1 MKYRDLPPQYKTD
14 AYIQAPELF
23 CFRDQKNHLI
33 DPIVEILPNRIGS
46 GKLAEY
52 FDVIEAQMGSGKTHT
67 YATYMVYKIF
77 EEAESQGIEDGVVV
91 ITAPGLD
98 VVESIR
104 EIFDDF
110 RKKYYGKYIRGKKI
124 KERID
129 PAKISLKAVNDLGF
143 EVVICTIQA
152 FQSYTEDHNMNN
164 LPYTCLATI
173 HDEAGKGLG
182 CPNQKRYPFDKG
194 RMSYESSKT
203 PYEAKWFQAA
213 HNFPAMIKLMFDG
226 TPTAS
231 MKEEWGGFYKMLS
244 KDMISP
250 TWRLPILSEPKC
262 YSNFELILE
271 RTLEDVA
278 KMNAIFKHYK
288 KTLSEDKYKE
298 LFETNESKFTSLI
311 KCSQAGSTT
320 GMDIQVVQKFI
331 TEWNNE
337 NRNTTF
343 KYKSLVID
351 ETTGDVIE
359 KEETLYYTA
368 GIGDYITMID
378 KTNPENDYEKDE
390 DAFSELRDSNS
401 KKLHLLVVEKGAMGI
416 NVPNFCSVAFLRNS
430 TKYDNEVTN
439 NEQQFYGRLARCIFI
454 WPEFIMRIFKN
465 YSKQEA
471 DMLLR
476 LSIKVATVSI
486 HHYDNEVQKNAV
498 ESFKPSLIAEHSA
511 YDVLMTMKTTIE
523 LGHEIITASGQDRD
537 GLYRK
542 FKKDRCERLNCS
554 CYEDFVTNPPKDSFE
569 AGLTLE
575 ERKANY
581 EGMLEVHH
589 KDSNRENSDPKNLET
604 NCSNSHRSLTM
615 QNKDYLNVYDTEIA
629 EIV

>member
-1 MKYRDLPPQYKTD
+1 MKYLPHQYKTD
-14 AYIQAPELF
+14 AYIQATELPKLF
-23 CFRDQKNHLI
+23 CFRDQKKHLI
-33 DPIVEILPNRIGS
+33 DPIVKILPDRIGS
-46 GKLAEY
+46 GKRAEY

-77 EEAESQGIEDGVVV
+77 EEAESQGIKDGVVV

-110 RKKYYGKYIRGKKI
+110 RKKYYGDYIRGKKI

-129 PAKISLKAVNDLGF
+129 PAKISLKDVNDLGF

-152 FQSYTEDHNMNN
+152 FQSYTEDHDMNN

-173 HDEAGKGLG
+173 HDEAHKGLG
-182 CPNQKRYPFDKG
+182 CPDQERYINDLG
-194 RMSYESSKT
+194 RKSYLSSKT

-213 HNFPAMIKLMFDG
+213 YKFPAMIKLMFTG
-226 TPTAS
+226 TKTKS
-231 MKEEWGGFYKMLS
+231 MSEEWNGYYKMLS

-288 KTLSEDKYKE
+288 KTLSEDMYKE
-298 LFETNESKFTSLI
+298 LFGTNESKFTSLI
-311 KCSQAGSTT
+311 KCCMDGGR
-320 GMDIQVVQKFI
+320 GMSIKEVQEFI
-331 TEWNNE
+331 TQWNREHCNSS
-337 NRNTTF
+337 F
-343 KYKSLVID
+343 KYQSFVVD
-351 ETTGDVIE
+351 EETGDVIR
-359 KEETLYYTA
+359 KEVTLYYKD
-368 GIGDYITMID
+368 GIGEYITMID
-378 KTNPENDYEKDE
+378 KSKSENDYEKDE
-390 DAFSELRDSNS
+390 DAFSELRDSKS

-416 NVPNFCSVAFLRNS
+416 NVPNFCSEAFLRNS
-430 TKYDNEVTN
+430 NKSDEEVTN
-439 NEQQFYGRLARCIFI
+439 NEEQFFGRLARCIFV
-454 WPEFIMRIFKN
+454 WPEFLMRVFKN
-465 YSKQEA
+465 YSKQKA

-476 LSIKVATVSI
+476 LAIEIATVSI

-511 YDVLMTMKTTIE
+511 YDVLMMMKNTVA
-523 LGHEIITASGQDRD
+523 LGHDIITPSGKDRD

-542 FKKDRCERLNCS
+542 YKKDRCERLNCS
-554 CYEDFVTNPPKDSFE
+554 CYEDFVTNPPIGSFE
-569 AGLTLE
+569 AGLSLE
-575 ERKANY
+575 ERKINY
-581 EGMLEVHH
+581 VGMLEVHH
-589 KDSNRENSDPKNLET
+589 KDGDRENNDPENLET

-615 QNKDYLNVYDTEIA
+615 QDKDYLTVYDA
-629 EIV
+629 EVL